1 MARPRN
7 EELYVGGEKT
17 GEAISQQSLGEHKAV
32 EPVTDEQAAKTAI
45 EKEAFMN
52 EPVRIIVAE
61 TGEEGSLQ
69 VITPCVNGVNQPIV
83 RGQETVVK
91 RKFVEALARCRT
103 TKYQQRHHPIER
115 DKIENVPITVQTYPF
130 SVLEDRNPKGRAWL
144 QGIVAER

>member
-1 MARPRN
+1 MALPRN

-17 GEAISQQSLGEHKAV
+17 GEAISQQSLGEYKAV

-103 TKYQQRHHPIER
+103 TKYQQRHNPIER

>member
-7 EELYVGGEKT
+7 EELYVGGEKA
-17 GEAISQQSLGEHKAV
+17 GEAISQQDLGEHKAI
-32 EPVTDEQAAKTAI
+32 EPVTGEQAAKTAI
-45 EKEAFMN
+45 EKEVFMN
-52 EPVRIIVAE
+52 EPVRIIVME

-83 RGQETVVK
+83 RGQEIWVK
-91 RKFVEALARCRT
+91 RKFVEDLARCRT
-103 TKYQQRHHPIER
+103 TRYQQRHNPIER

-144 QGIVAER
+144 QGIVAEK

>member
-7 EELYVGGEKT
+7 EELYVGGEKA
-17 GEAISQQSLGEHKAV
+17 GEAISQQDLGEHKAI
-32 EPVTDEQAAKTAI
+32 EPVTGEQAAKTAI
-45 EKEAFMN
+45 EKEVFMN
-52 EPVRIIVAE
+52 EPVRIIVME

-69 VITPCVNGVNQPIV
+69 IITPCVNGVNQPIV
-83 RGQETVVK
+83 RGRETVVK

-103 TKYQQRHHPIER
+103 TKYQQKHNPIER

-144 QGIVAER
+144 QGIVAEK

>member
-1 MARPRN
+1 
-7 EELYVGGEKT
+7 
-17 GEAISQQSLGEHKAV
+17 
-32 EPVTDEQAAKTAI
+32 
-45 EKEAFMN
+45 MN
-52 EPVRIIVAE
+52 EPVRIIVME

-103 TKYQQRHHPIER
+103 TKYQQRHNPIER

-144 QGIVAER
+144 QGIVAEK

>member
-7 EELYVGGEKT
+7 EELYVGGEKA
-17 GEAISQQSLGEHKAV
+17 GEAISQQDLGEHKAI
-32 EPVTDEQAAKTAI
+32 EPVTGEQAAKTAI
-45 EKEAFMN
+45 EKEVFMN
-52 EPVRIIVAE
+52 EPVRIIVME

-83 RGQETVVK
+83 RGRETVVK
-91 RKFVEALARCRT
+91 RKFVDALARCRT
-103 TKYQQRHHPIER
+103 TKYQQRHNPIER

>member
-7 EELYVGGEKT
+7 EELYVGGEKA
-17 GEAISQQSLGEHKAV
+17 GEAISQQDLGEHKAI
-32 EPVTDEQAAKTAI
+32 EPVTGEQAAKTAI
-45 EKEAFMN
+45 EKEVFMN
-52 EPVRIIVAE
+52 EPVRIIVME

-83 RGQETVVK
+83 RGRETVVK

-103 TKYQQRHHPIER
+103 TKYQQRHNPIER

>member
-7 EELYVGGEKT
+7 EELYIGGEKA
-17 GEAISQQSLGEHKAV
+17 GEAISQQDLGEHKAT
-32 EPVTDEQAAKTAI
+32 EPVTGEQAAKTAI
-45 EKEAFMN
+45 EKEVFMN
-52 EPVRIIVAE
+52 EPVRIIVME

-103 TKYQQRHHPIER
+103 TKYQQRHNPIER

-144 QGIVAER
+144 QGIVAEK

>member
-7 EELYVGGEKT
+7 EELYVGGEKA
-17 GEAISQQSLGEHKAV
+17 GEAISQQDLGEHKAI
-32 EPVTDEQAAKTAI
+32 EPVTGEQAAKTAI
-45 EKEAFMN
+45 EKEVFMN
-52 EPVRIIVAE
+52 EPVRIIVME

-91 RKFVEALARCRT
+91 RKFFEALARCRT
-103 TKYQQRHHPIER
+103 TKYQQRHNPIER

-144 QGIVAER
+144 QGIVAEK

>member
-7 EELYVGGEKT
+7 EELYVGGEKA
-17 GEAISQQSLGEHKAV
+17 GEAISQQDLGEHKAI
-32 EPVTDEQAAKTAI
+32 EPVTGEQAAKTAI
-45 EKEAFMN
+45 EKEVFMN
-52 EPVRIIVAE
+52 EPVRIIVME

-103 TKYQQRHHPIER
+103 SKYQQRHNPIER
-115 DKIENVPITVQTYPF
+115 D
-130 SVLEDRNPKGRAWL
+130 
-144 QGIVAER
+144 

>member
-7 EELYVGGEKT
+7 EELYVGGEKA
-17 GEAISQQSLGEHKAV
+17 GEAISQQDLGEHKAI
-32 EPVTDEQAAKTAI
+32 EPVTGEPAAKTAI

-52 EPVRIIVAE
+52 EPVRIIVME

-103 TKYQQRHHPIER
+103 TKYQQRHNPIER

-144 QGIVAER
+144 QGIVAEK

>member
-17 GEAISQQSLGEHKAV
+17 GEGVMQQDLGNYRAV
-32 EPVTDEQAAKTAI
+32 EPVTDERAAKDAI
-45 EKEAFMN
+45 EFEAFMN
-52 EPVRIIVAE
+52 EPVKIVVME

-69 VITPCVNGVNQPIV
+69 VITPCVNRVNQPIV
-83 RGQETVVK
+83 RGQEIVVK

-103 TKYQQRHHPIER
+103 TKYQQRHNPIER

-144 QGIVAER
+144 QGIVAEK

>member
-7 EELYVGGEKT
+7 EELYVGGEKA
-17 GEAISQQSLGEHKAV
+17 GEAISQQDLGEHKAI
-32 EPVTDEQAAKTAI
+32 EPVTGEQAAKTAI
-45 EKEAFMN
+45 EKEVFMN
-52 EPVRIIVAE
+52 EPVRIIVME

-83 RGQETVVK
+83 RGRETVVK

-103 TKYQQRHHPIER
+103 TKYQQRHNPIER

-144 QGIVAER
+144 QGIVAEK

>member
-7 EELYVGGEKT
+7 EELYVGGEKA
-17 GEAISQQSLGEHKAV
+17 GEAISQQDLGEHKAT
-32 EPVTDEQAAKTAI
+32 EPVTGEQAAKTAI
-45 EKEAFMN
+45 EKEVFMN
-52 EPVRIIVAE
+52 EPVRIIVME

-103 TKYQQRHHPIER
+103 TKYQQRHNPIER

-144 QGIVAER
+144 QGIVAEK

>member
-17 GEAISQQSLGEHKAV
+17 GEAISQQSLGEHKAIG
-32 EPVTDEQAAKTAI
+32 PVTDEQAAKTAI

-103 TKYQQRHHPIER
+103 TKYQQRHNPIER

>member
-7 EELYVGGEKT
+7 EELYVGGEKA
-17 GEAISQQSLGEHKAV
+17 GEAISQQDLGEHKAI
-32 EPVTDEQAAKTAI
+32 EPVADEQAAKTAI

-52 EPVRIIVAE
+52 EPVRIIVME

-103 TKYQQRHHPIER
+103 TKYQQRHNPIER

-144 QGIVAER
+144 QGIVAEK